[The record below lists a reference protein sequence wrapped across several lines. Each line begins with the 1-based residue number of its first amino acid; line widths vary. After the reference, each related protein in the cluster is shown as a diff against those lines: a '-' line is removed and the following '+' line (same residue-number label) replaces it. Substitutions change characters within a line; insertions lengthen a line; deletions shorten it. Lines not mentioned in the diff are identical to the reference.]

1 MPRTREFDI
10 EQAVEDA
17 MRVFWQRSYDG
28 ASLNALLEG
37 LGIARGSFYKAF
49 GTKKDLFCD
58 ALQRY
63 EQQEVIPMAEAL
75 AAPELPGRERVE
87 AVFSKVLARA
97 EADDRRGCLLC
108 TSAAEQIDDP
118 DVQRLIEG
126 MFGKI
131 SRGFR
136 IAIAEERRR
145 AGQSRTRINVGSAA
159 DAMTVFYTGLQ
170 VLARSGMPVDRLRLA
185 VEAEILSRFPKD

>member
-17 MRVFWQRSYDG
+17 MGVFWQHSYDG
-28 ASLNALLEG
+28 ASLNALLDG

-49 GTKKDLFCD
+49 GTKKDLFCE

-63 EQQEVIPMAEAL
+63 ERLEVIPMAEAL

-97 EADDRRGCLLC
+97 EAGDRRGCLLC
-108 TSAAEQIDDP
+108 TSAVEQIGDP

-136 IAIAEERRR
+136 IAIAEEGRR
-145 AGQSRTRINVGSAA
+145 AIQSRPRTKVSSAA
-159 DAMTVFYTGLQ
+159 DALAVFYTGLQ
-170 VLARSGMPVDRLRLA
+170 GLVRSGMPVERLRLA
-185 VEAEILSRFPKD
+185 VEAEISSLFSSL

>member
-17 MRVFWQRSYDG
+17 MRVFWQHSYDG

-49 GTKKDLFCD
+49 GTKKDLFCE

-63 EQQEVIPMAEAL
+63 ERQEVIPMVEAL

-97 EADDRRGCLLC
+97 EADDQRGCLLC

-118 DVQRLIEG
+118 DVHRLIKG

-136 IAIAEERRR
+136 LAVADAGRRSGHSWPSNN
-145 AGQSRTRINVGSAA
+145 AASAA
-159 DAMTVFYTGLQ
+159 DALTVFYTGLQ
-170 VLARSGMPVDRLRLA
+170 LLVRYGMPVDRLRLA
-185 VEAEILSRFPKD
+185 VEAEILSQFPKD